1 MLNEYAKQVQ
11 RFIRDQKQQYIDIG
25 NIYSYINRARREVAG
40 RTQCCRVL
48 TPISGQCIS
57 ATVVNGG
64 SNYTSPTVTITP
76 PDFPSGRPP
85 NPLGAQA
92 TALAT
97 VQGGVITAVDIQYGG
112 DGYFQPQASVTDSTG
127 SGAEVTI
134 AISPINQL
142 NPGQEQY
149 SFSEIDLSGVPGAES
164 VLFIRGISIIYS
176 NYRYSLP
183 CYSFSTYQ
191 SMIRQYASTQYSYVP
206 TFFSQL
212 GQGTAGTLFA
222 YPLASQLYQWEFD
235 LNVLPQDLI
244 DNQSVELIP
253 QPWQDAVPY
262 FAAHLAFLELQNLNS
277 GKFFLDLYE
286 KMVLNYSQYARVGRV
301 VNPYGRYLWLCG
313 AIPAALEFVQ
323 HFLRLVV

>member
-1 MLNEYAKQVQ
+1 MLNTYMQQVQ
-11 RFIRDQKQQYIDIG
+11 RFCRDQRQQYLDTG
-25 NIYSYINRARREVAG
+25 NLTDYINRARREVAG

-48 TPISGQCIS
+48 TPISGQCVS

-142 NPGQEQY
+142 NPGQEFY
-149 SFSEIDLSGVPGAES
+149 KFSDIDLSGVPGAGEVIGQRS
-164 VLFIRGISIIYS
+164 ASIIYS

-183 CYSFSTYQ
+183 FYSLSEYQ
-191 SMIRQYASTQYSYVP
+191 AYIRQYPFQFQYVP
-206 TFFSQL
+206 TFYTQL
-212 GQGTAGTLFA
+212 GQGANGSLLF
-222 YPLASQLYQWEFD
+222 YPLPSQIYQYELD
-235 LNVLPQDLI
+235 CIILPQNLI
-244 DNQSVELIP
+244 DDLSVELIP
-253 QPWQDAVPY
+253 QPWQDAVPFY
-262 FAAHLAFLELQNLNS
+262 AAFLAFGELQNLNAANYYMQ
-277 GKFFLDLYE
+277 LYE
-286 KMVLNYSQYARVGRV
+286 KTVLNYSQYARINRWT
-301 VNPYGRYLWLCG
+301 NPYGR
-313 AIPAALEFVQ
+313 
-323 HFLRLVV
+323 R